1 MLILP
6 PILVFM
12 GDTQLRKKKY
22 SENNQPSGVF
32 SEGSEI
38 G

>member
-12 GDTQLRKKKY
+12 GDTQLRKKNTVK
-22 SENNQPSGVF
+22 NKPAQ
-32 SEGSEI
+32 GSEI